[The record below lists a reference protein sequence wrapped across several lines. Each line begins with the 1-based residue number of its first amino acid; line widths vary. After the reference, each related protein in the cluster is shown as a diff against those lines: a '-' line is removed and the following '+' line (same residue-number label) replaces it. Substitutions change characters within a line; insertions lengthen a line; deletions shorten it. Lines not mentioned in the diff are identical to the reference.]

1 MEKISIRLPLC
12 EFCKH
17 FNNYEDDSMK
27 CKAFPDGI
35 PTEKIRL
42 EEDGTECANGI
53 RFEEVNKNK

>member
-1 MEKISIRLPLC
+1 MSLRIPFC

-17 FNNYEDDSMK
+17 YDDNDDDDVMR

-42 EEDGTECANGI
+42 EDDGTECANGI
-53 RFEEVNKNK
+53 WYEEITKNK